1 MKGIFLKKADY
12 NSGIYLSDIACV
24 SVLRIGSKETVPSCE
39 IFSKFFASLSGP
51 LFHGLAQIYPDLTS
65 VYCERS
71 FRVYFLG

>member
-24 SVLRIGSKETVPSCE
+24 SVLRIGSKETFPSCE

-51 LFHGLAQIYPDLTS
+51 LFH
-65 VYCERS
+65 
-71 FRVYFLG
+71 